1 MDYPA
6 NKFDLQFLTNP
17 SFINQISSK
26 TPTRISPED
35 LNFYKK
41 RIFKVTKEYLRGK
54 KRDPD
59 LDKDF
64 EAYAF
69 SCIEHFK
76 FIDKAEII
84 QEEYLLMGKNP
95 TIIDPS
101 GIRINNDIMMKKK
114 KNPIPKITDH
124 INITSTK
131 TIKKMVL
138 PLQRKIN
145 IKTDK
150 FKNKS

>member
-1 MDYPA
+1 MD
-6 NKFDLQFLTNP
+6 LTNP
-17 SFINQISSK
+17 SFINQISSNNV
-26 TPTRISPED
+26 PTRISAED

-84 QEEYLLMGKNP
+84 QEEYRHMGENP
-95 TIIDPS
+95 TIMDPS
-101 GIRINNDIMMKKK
+101 GVRINNDIMMKKVVQ
-114 KNPIPKITDH
+114 IILDI
-124 INITSTK
+124 INQFK
-131 TIKKMVL
+131 TIFD
-138 PLQRKIN
+138 KI
-145 IKTDK
+145 KA
-150 FKNKS
+150 